1 MQREWTIEQG
11 APILR
16 ALWETFNKVGVGVIT
31 AVISGVV
38 VALVVRELE
47 KERK

>member
-16 ALWETFNKVGVGVIT
+16 ALWETLNKVGVGVIT

-38 VALVVRELE
+38 VALIVRGME
-47 KERK
+47 KKE